1 MRGEVELR
9 FYSIDELMNAEVYD
23 SEALFF
29 GRVCGLTVRN
39 GKVRLKIC
47 ITAET
52 DTIYPDYEKLRKIL
66 GVKEETSLEELVA
79 LAREKG
85 LDIPYCRAKKKIS
98 LLKSFIEP
106 REIKLISTAKTGQ
119 TKRTVIILNT
129 PREARYRGRSSEQ
142 EPVLDPDLIENKLVV
157 SLEKGILGCVK
168 EIVVGPGEPGL
179 RCESLEKQGE
189 IKWLAFMR
197 KLKDQGYK
205 KLYEKLA
212 EWRDPLL
219 NRRLPLT
226 MLGEAKRIITESNA
240 EEVLRLLDEYVEESP
255 LAHHDI
261 PWSSVLKIGDIVLA
275 K

>member
-1 MRGEVELR
+1 MR
-9 FYSIDELMNAEVYD
+9 FYGIDELMNAEVYD

-29 GRVCGLTVRN
+29 GRVCGLTVKN
-39 GKVRLKIC
+39 GRVRLKIC
-47 ITAET
+47 IMAET
-52 DTIYPDYEKLRKIL
+52 DTTYPDYEKLRKIL
-66 GVKEETSLEELVA
+66 GVNDEETSLEELVA
-79 LAREKG
+79 LAKEKG
-85 LDIPYCRAKKKIS
+85 LDIPYRRAKKEIS

-106 REIKLISTAKTGQ
+106 GEIKLISTAKTGQ

-142 EPVLDPDLIENKLVV
+142 EPVLDPDLIKNKLVV
-157 SLEKGILGCVK
+157 SLEKGILGRVK

-197 KLKDQGYK
+197 KLKEQGYK

-219 NRRLPLT
+219 NRRLPLEL
-226 MLGEAKRIITESNA
+226 LGEVKNIIA
-240 EEVLRLLDEYVEESP
+240 ETKAGDVLRLLEDYVEESP

-261 PWSSVLKIGDIVLA
+261 PWSSVLKIGDIIIA